1 MGSKLH
7 DDIQSSLE
15 QQRQNLYHWLEATP
29 DEKQEVQLASADQ
42 AVVEEHLHV
51 ISDSL
56 EKIEHGT
63 FGICEICH
71 EPIRPTHNHVTV
83 QERHYHARC
92 YERTASK
99 VIPTRPDGTRRGTS

>member
-56 EKIEHGT
+56 EKIEQGT

-71 EPIRPTHNHVTV
+71 EPVDRELL
-83 QERHYHARC
+83 QMDY
-92 YERTASK
+92 TATICLGHFTDEQLS
-99 VIPTRPDGTRRGTS
+99 